1 MAEGVIKKLVVDRG
15 FGFIQA
21 TSGGSMRK
29 SDVFFHFS
37 AVQGSRFEDL
47 QEGQDVEFEVGSD
60 SPGQG
65 RGKGPRAVSVRP
77 R

>member
-15 FGFIQA
+15 FGFIQ
-21 TSGGSMRK
+21 TSGARK

-37 AVQGSRFEDL
+37 AVEGARFEEL
-47 QEGQDVEFEVGSD
+47 REGQPVEYELSSD
-60 SPGQG
+60 APNPG
-65 RGKGPRAVSVRP
+65 RGKGPRAISVRP

>member
-15 FGFIQA
+15 FGFIQ
-21 TSGGSMRK
+21 TSGIRK

-37 AVQGSRFEDL
+37 AVEGARFEDL
-47 QEGQDVEFEVGSD
+47 HEGQSVEYELSSD
-60 SPGQG
+60 APNPG

-77 R
+77 K